1 MTGVQT
7 CALPIFVTI
16 DDEGFITIRGRAKR
30 FAKIGGEMIS
40 LAAVE
45 ALAADLWPDAMS
57 GAATAP
63 DARKGERLVLVTTK
77 TDPKRSDFLAF
88 ARARGASEMMV
99 PTEVLILEK
108 LPLLGSGKIDHI
120 ALTNFVRER
129 ASAATPALSAV
140 GSG

>member
-1 MTGVQT
+1 MGD
-7 CALPIFVTI
+7 IVTI
-16 DDEGFITIRGRAKR
+16 DADGFIAIKGRAKR

-57 GAATAP
+57 GAATVA

-77 TDPKRSDFLAF
+77 PDPKRSDLLAF

-108 LPLLGSGKIDHI
+108 LPVLGSGKIDNI
-120 ALTNFVRER
+120 ALTNFVRQR
-129 ASAATPALSAV
+129 ANVETPPLSAV